1 MTNDT
6 TNFSPQI
13 DPTSWLARDR
23 DFAKLCESIHPE
35 NKAALFDALARAG
48 ITAVEVTFDGYGDSG
63 QIEDVTAKAGDRE
76 VALPTISIEVARAE
90 WGSPD
95 IVRVTHSMSQAIEQ
109 LAYDFLRETH
119 EGWENNGG
127 AYGDFYFDVAE
138 RTITLNYNE
147 RFEDSEYTQHV
158 F

>member
-1 MTNDT
+1 M
-6 TNFSPQI
+6 
-13 DPTSWLARDR
+13 
-23 DFAKLCESIHPE
+23 PE
-35 NKAALFDALARAG
+35 
-48 ITAVEVTFDGYGDSG
+48 
-63 QIEDVTAKAGDRE
+63 
-76 VALPTISIEVARAE
+76 
-90 WGSPD
+90 
-95 IVRVTHSMSQAIEQ
+95 AIEQ

-119 EGWENNGG
+119 DGWENNAG